1 MMKHSSCQFGN
12 LFLGFGCQSE
22 KFSRIGTCI
31 RRNFMPCLM
40 GQGVIHFDSQ
50 KMHFTVLAQERERSA
65 SKEKVELVLHIYLL
79 SRSWCKKE
87 MKSPPKI
94 TC

>member
-1 MMKHSSCQFGN
+1 
-12 LFLGFGCQSE
+12 
-22 KFSRIGTCI
+22 
-31 RRNFMPCLM
+31 MPCLM

-79 SRSWCKKE
+79 SRCQKE